1 MATMK
6 TLKFPGSSNVYEM
19 VDATA
24 RAGVASLQTAVDGLV
39 DDTLATSGKA
49 ADAAAVGAALEEQAA
64 AIEEST
70 FEANRTANLLAGSDH
85 YEQLLTEVGAILF
98 TDGTERNPTT
108 FAAYRIT
115 PYIYLPAGSVIDIT
129 GLTNI
134 AANAAVAVYAMDKTY
149 SPSSSISGITS
160 TRAINQTFVMPFD
173 GYVRFG
179 AFASTI
185 SGTVLR
191 NVTMLTPLNVLVL
204 GNSFTQGSFAYVPKI
219 FEELGTKYRLN
230 LVVGYIGNA
239 SISDHI
245 DAISGNEAYTF
256 VDEWNTSTTAW
267 LRYAKGGS
275 SEKTATQ
282 MLAMHRWDVIYIQ
295 PTGGISTESSVMTNA
310 VTPAKALLRLLRA
323 QLGYGFTYITGQW
336 LTEQN
341 SVPAMKTAMELLD
354 SRVGFNWVLPIGTG
368 IANARSN
375 ATLAALGTSGNMLY
389 DDTHQQSGIPAL
401 ISAYVVVESLLQ
413 MLGIAYTSIYKS
425 TFFPTTE
432 NCIAINAYKS
442 EGMTTPLPM
451 THGNSV
457 GVTDA
462 NVLAAKQIA
471 SIAVRNPYV
480 ISDCSEILE

>member
-1 MATMK
+1 
-6 TLKFPGSSNVYEM
+6 
-19 VDATA
+19 
-24 RAGVASLQTAVDGLV
+24 
-39 DDTLATSGKA
+39 
-49 ADAAAVGAALEEQAA
+49 
-64 AIEEST
+64 
-70 FEANRTANLLAGSDH
+70 
-85 YEQLLTEVGAILF
+85 
-98 TDGTERNPTT
+98 
-108 FAAYRIT
+108 
-115 PYIYLPAGSVIDIT
+115 
-129 GLTNI
+129 
-134 AANAAVAVYAMDKTY
+134 
-149 SPSSSISGITS
+149 
-160 TRAINQTFVMPFD
+160 
-173 GYVRFG
+173 
-179 AFASTI
+179 
-185 SGTVLR
+185 
-191 NVTMLTPLNVLVL
+191 
-204 GNSFTQGSFAYVPKI
+204 VPKI

-230 LVVGYIGNA
+230 LVVGYIGSA

-245 DAISGNEAYTF
+245 SAISGNEAYTF
-256 VDEWNTSTTAW
+256 VDEWSASTTAW

-336 LTEQN
+336 LAEQA

-425 TFFPTTE
+425 TFLPTTE

-451 THGNSV
+451 THGDSV